1 MLVSEFV
8 EGTKSAQVHSLAEGG
23 YRIIMKDSEVE
34 VTYDTFTKTE
44 EQAETLAEDWVL
56 KC

>member
-23 YRIIMKDSEVE
+23 YRIVMIDSYFE

-44 EQAETLAEDWVL
+44 EEAENLAEDWVL

>member
-8 EGTKSAQVHSLAEGG
+8 EGTKSAQVYSRTEGG
-23 YRIIMKDSEVE
+23 YRIVMIDSYFE

-44 EQAETLAEDWVL
+44 EEAENLAEDWVL